1 MCEVFVRMINVSIAI
16 HTNLSLH
23 NLTPTT
29 NLILELSKLLGL
41 LEDVINTSLHVEGN
55 LRKVVE
61 LS

>member
-16 HTNLSLH
+16 HINLSLH
-23 NLTPTT
+23 NLSPTT

-55 LRKVVE
+55 LRQVVE